1 MVRFQSVRVRPS
13 PARHRRYRFAL
24 VRAALFACA
33 AAIALPAPLAAQ
45 TASTWW
51 QQNGGR
57 IHLADDPNR
66 PVVLLLHGIGGA
78 GSGFFKPSDDKS
90 GINGFYYDHR
100 ARPAEIHRRAG
111 NPGIGVL
118 RIAPSPRSA
127 TKTDANN
134 FFDYLIKQRFTVA
147 TWTQPGT
154 MFADAYRSAVTA
166 LDILVRDTKGP
177 IALVGH
183 SRGGLIVR
191 KLLKDGGDRGGRI
204 RWAIMLHSPNQ
215 GSELPRVGV
224 ELTSGIARA
233 IDALPLPASMKSTLH
248 NSLGGDAAR
257 FTAAY
262 VISPAEQEMIPGSP
276 LLRDLATNE
285 KPLPGVRYYTFGG
298 TSPVMVR
305 YFAWT
310 YTASS
315 AKPHITCS
323 SPTDCTTHYEHDIR
337 PIEIPLL
344 SPFLGG
350 QPRIVPEIT
359 PGLGDGLVADARARL
374 PFARHFTRAL
384 NHPEGVLDPGIHR
397 DVTLI
402 LNGQEPRP

>member
-1 MVRFQSVRVRPS
+1 MVRSESASIRPRS
-13 PARHRRYRFAL
+13 SRHRRFRFAP
-24 VRAALFACA
+24 VRAALFAC
-33 AAIALPAPLAAQ
+33 AIALPAPLAAQ

-90 GINGFYYDHR
+90 GINGFYYDYR

-111 NPGIGVL
+111 KPGIGVL
-118 RIAPSPRSA
+118 RIASSPRSA
-127 TKTDANN
+127 PKTDANN

-204 RWAIMLHSPNQ
+204 KWAIMLNSPQ
-215 GSELPRVGV
+215 TGSELPRVGV
-224 ELTSGIARA
+224 ELLSGITRA
-233 IDALPLPASMKSTLH
+233 IDALPLPASMKTTLH
-248 NSLGGDAAR
+248 ESLGRDVER
-257 FTAAY
+257 FTSTY
-262 VISPAEQEMIPGSP
+262 IVSPAQQEMIPGSP
-276 LLRDLATNE
+276 VLVDLARNE
-285 KPLPGVRYYTFGG
+285 KPLPGVHYYTFGG
-298 TSPVMVR
+298 IEPVVVH
-305 YFAWT
+305 YYAWT
-310 YTASS
+310 YAASS
-315 AKPHITCS
+315 AKPHVSCS
-323 SPTDCTTHYEHDIR
+323 SPTNCTTYYEHDIR

-359 PGLGDGLVADARARL
+359 PGLGDGLVTDLRARL
-374 PFARHFTRAL
+374 PFARHYTRRI
-384 NHPEGVLDPGIHR
+384 NHAEGVLDPGIHR
-397 DVTLI
+397 DVALI